1 MASLLEHPRPRPRPP
16 RPMAG
21 TCPCP
26 VAMPCDCSF
35 RALLRARIRAVRAAL
50 PGGALP
56 ARARAAL
63 HPTAGRQTDGRATDG
78 RPADGRPRSD
88 ALMRNGH
95 VLAAS
100 SIVAA
105 GLGGFFWL
113 LATRY
118 YAVET
123 VGRSYA
129 ALSAAMFLSTLGSLN
144 LGDALVRFVPAAG
157 RHTRSLVLRCYVI
170 SVGFSA
176 AVAVGFLLLIPL
188 VAPDLVFLRGPV
200 LAVAFV
206 AATAGYSVFV
216 LQDGALTGTRRTGWV
231 LGENAVF
238 AVTKT
243 VLLAACA
250 VLAVSSGIMLAW
262 AAAML
267 ISIGLANVV
276 LFRRAVP
283 DHQAAGPADAE
294 PPQRVLRWAGA
305 DYLGNLFS
313 FASYSVV
320 PLMVL
325 AQLGPEGSAYY
336 SLAFV
341 IAETLFVA
349 TFSMGHSLVVEG
361 ARDPQRLAEYA
372 RRMLRHTGL
381 LLAGAVLVIVA
392 GARLILGVFG
402 PAYAEHGTTVLRL
415 MALCALPV
423 AVINVVIQ
431 MARVRRALPWMIGV
445 RVASSAMVITL
456 VAVLL
461 PRYGL
466 TGVGLAWL
474 IAEYVL
480 AAGLL
485 LVLRGWL
492 RTADR
497 TNTERT
503 GTGRTTTGRTD
514 PGPTNTKPTDTEL
527 TEGGEPA

>member
-1 MASLLEHPRPRPRPP
+1 MSTSVERSRPRSRRGRPAA
-16 RPMAG
+16 R

-26 VAMPCDCSF
+26 VALPCTCTF
-35 RALLRARIRAVRAAL
+35 PVLLRARIRAARPAL
-50 PGGALP
+50 L
-56 ARARAAL
+56 ARA
-63 HPTAGRQTDGRATDG
+63 HPLR
-78 RPADGRPRSD
+78 RPAGGGLRSD

-118 YAVET
+118 YDVET

-170 SVGFSA
+170 SIGLSA
-176 AVAVGFLLLIPL
+176 LVAVGFLLLVPV
-188 VAPDLVFLRGPV
+188 VAPDLAFLRGPV

-216 LQDGALTGTRRTGWV
+216 LQDGALTGTGRAGWV

-238 AVTKT
+238 AVAKAL
-243 VLLAACA
+243 LLAACA
-250 VLAVSSGIMLAW
+250 ALAVGSGIMVAW

-267 ISIGLANVV
+267 LSIGLANGV

-283 DHQAAGPADAE
+283 AHQTAAPAEVE

-313 FASYSVV
+313 FGSYSVV

-341 IAETLFVA
+341 IASTLFVA

-361 ARDPQRLAEYA
+361 ARDPRRLAEYA

-381 LLAGAVLVIVA
+381 LLTGAVLVVVV
-392 GARLILGVFG
+392 GARWILGVFG
-402 PAYAEHGTTVLRL
+402 PEYAEHGTTVLRL
-415 MALCALPV
+415 LTLCALPV
-423 AVINVVIQ
+423 AVTNVVIQ
-431 MARVRRALPWMIGV
+431 VARVRRSLRWMVGV
-445 RVASSAMVITL
+445 RVASSTMIVAL

-474 IAEYVL
+474 ITEYVL

-492 RTADR
+492 RTM
-497 TNTERT
+497 
-503 GTGRTTTGRTD
+503 
-514 PGPTNTKPTDTEL
+514 
-527 TEGGEPA
+527 EGGEPA

>member
-1 MASLLEHPRPRPRPP
+1 MASLLDHPRPRPRRRR
-16 RPMAG
+16 RPMAA

-35 RALLRARIRAVRAAL
+35 RALLRARLRSVRAAL
-50 PGGALP
+50 PGGLP
-56 ARARAAL
+56 ARARTDRRPADGG
-63 HPTAGRQTDGRATDG
+63 TAEGS
-78 RPADGRPRSD
+78 ADGRPRSD

-170 SVGFSA
+170 SIGFSA
-176 AVAVGFLLLIPL
+176 TVAVGFLLLIPV
-188 VAPDLVFLRGPV
+188 VAPDLAFLRGPV

-267 ISIGLANVV
+267 ISIGLANLV

-283 DHQAAGPADAE
+283 SHEAAGPADAE

-361 ARDPQRLAEYA
+361 ARDPHRLAEYA

-392 GARLILGVFG
+392 GAPLILGVFG

-492 RTADR
+492 RATDR
-497 TNTERT
+497 TDTGPTDTERTDTERT
-503 GTGRTTTGRTD
+503 GTD
-514 PGPTNTKPTDTEL
+514 PTDTVRSGTEPTDKEL
-527 TEGGEPA
+527 ADGGEPA